1 MNKIVLNLLSKIRFL
16 KKEKVQTKDL
26 NITKD
31 VFKDKKKK
39 SYTDHENY
47 FYELISLNNHVP
59 DLNKLKNKN

>member
-31 VFKDKKKK
+31 VFKDKK

-47 FYELISLNNHVP
+47 VYELISMNNHVP
-59 DLNKLKNKN
+59 DLNKLKSKN